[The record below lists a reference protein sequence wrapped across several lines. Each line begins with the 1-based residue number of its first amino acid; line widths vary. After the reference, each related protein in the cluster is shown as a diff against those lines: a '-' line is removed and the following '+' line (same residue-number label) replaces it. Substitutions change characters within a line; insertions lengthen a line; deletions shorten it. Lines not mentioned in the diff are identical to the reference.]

1 MQAPVV
7 YDQQKPCR
15 SGEALFSAI
24 RSVIYEFCV
33 HCVFVCTV
41 LLQLRWWQSASEFE
55 AGCVTCSSQLRMAE
69 WPKGVGRSLLCIL
82 LLSLIC
88 QGKWLVFSLMKKSTS
103 ADTLYAK
110 S

>member
-41 LLQLRWWQSASEFE
+41 LLQLRW
-55 AGCVTCSSQLRMAE
+55 
-69 WPKGVGRSLLCIL
+69 
-82 LLSLIC
+82 
-88 QGKWLVFSLMKKSTS
+88 
-103 ADTLYAK
+103 
-110 S
+110 